1 MCIRNLATQYIA
13 PFMEKFDAIETPA
26 SIMGVI
32 DNKTRMLISW
42 NNVSLHDNREGNDI
56 NVELVEII
64 FANLLYRIE

>member
-13 PFMEKFDAIETPA
+13 PFMAKFDAIETPA